1 MKQIDMINSR
11 HIVIIAGFAHKQTQL
26 TGLSTPHTA
35 QHEHRQHALTRAVR
49 SPTAGGR
56 RVQGTHTAHT
66 LLYTFMW
73 AGREST

>member
-66 LLYTFMW
+66 L
-73 AGREST
+73 